1 MSRPISSGLP
11 VLPTIIVLIA
21 VGIMVRLGFWQLDR
35 LHQKESMIVR
45 YQAALAMPELD
56 WMSGVPLGADG
67 AYRRIRLRCNAFL
80 DTRMVGGRN
89 AAGRSGWAHWGDC
102 VTPSGSITVSAGWS
116 ADLTPRALPVG
127 DVRGIAVDGA
137 EKGTLRLVADPPLAG
152 LEANAQPDPRDLPN
166 NHFSYAVQWFLFA
179 ATALV
184 IYVLALRKR
193 RKDEPHI
200 PQ

>member
-67 AYRRIRLRCNAFL
+67 AYRRIRLRCNGFL

-89 AAGRSGWAHWGDC
+89 AAGHSGWAHWGDC

-127 DVRGIAVDGA
+127 EVRGIAVDGA
-137 EKGTLRLVADPPLAG
+137 EKGTLRLVADPPLGG

-193 RKDEPHI
+193 RKDEAHI